1 MKREIALVLWM
12 IMTSVALV
20 LCSLCRPEAAF
31 WQPRCYAVAPR
42 QHGIQFH
49 ISFALCTVVCPSL
62 AAAAV
67 ARPPPPASKRPY
79 YYREAASRRDTA
91 RPRPKEGGPP
101 ALPLFA
107 GIKDGGGR
115 GENSAS
121 MQAHMA

>member
-1 MKREIALVLWM
+1 MHCCVPL
-12 IMTSVALV
+12 
-20 LCSLCRPEAAF
+20 
-31 WQPRCYAVAPR
+31 
-42 QHGIQFH
+42 
-49 ISFALCTVVCPSL
+49 SL

-67 ARPPPPASKRPY
+67 ARRSLRARGHIIIEKLR
-79 YYREAASRRDTA
+79 RRDTA

-101 ALPLFA
+101 ALPLCA